1 MLRICLAFVLLL
13 PGLTHAAE
21 HLAGRVHVIDADTWN
36 VGGVRVRL
44 HGIDAPEL
52 DQTCQDSDR
61 SSWPCGAWATHKVQ
75 KQFQGRMTTCV
86 PLDRDRY
93 GRIVARCSVERED
106 VAARI
111 VEQGLAFAYRKYS
124 DTYAGAEQVARIENR
139 GLHKTQIQVPWVH
152 RARKKP
158 KSSETCLI
166 KGNVS
171 SKGERIFHEP
181 GQRYYAKTRISAA
194 KGERW
199 FCSAAEARAAGWRAA
214 RR

>member
-93 GRIVARCSVERED
+93 GRIVAR
-106 VAARI
+106 
-111 VEQGLAFAYRKYS
+111 
-124 DTYAGAEQVARIENR
+124 
-139 GLHKTQIQVPWVH
+139 
-152 RARKKP
+152 
-158 KSSETCLI
+158 
-166 KGNVS
+166 
-171 SKGERIFHEP
+171 
-181 GQRYYAKTRISAA
+181 
-194 KGERW
+194 
-199 FCSAAEARAAGWRAA
+199 
-214 RR
+214 

>member
-21 HLAGRVHVIDADTWN
+21 QLAGRVHVIDADTWN

-52 DQTCQDSDR
+52 DQTCQDSDG
-61 SSWPCGAWATHKVQ
+61 SSWPCGTWATHMVRE
-75 KQFQGRMTTCV
+75 QFQGRMTTCV
-86 PLDRDRY
+86 PVDRDRY
-93 GRIVARCSVERED
+93 VRIVARCSVERED
-106 VAARI
+106 VATRI
-111 VEQGLAFAYRKYS
+111 VEQGLAFACRKYS
-124 DTYAGAEQVARIENR
+124 DTYAGAEQVARIGNR

-171 SKGERIFHEP
+171 SKGEKIFHEL